1 MRHPELR
8 YFYKRSMERRAPG
21 LTTRIEAREKIRMKD
36 RQKISFLC
44 RYVLGLNKTGIPL
57 N

>member
-1 MRHPELR
+1 MRHPQLK

-21 LTTRIEAREKIRMKD
+21 LTARIETKENIRMKD
-36 RQKISFLC
+36 RQRISFLC